1 MGEIFKNT
9 NSLPAT
15 FESINCRLFKNQF
28 SNYIMTED
36 VNVLALKL
44 SQKHRQKMKI
54 FQTKFLR
61 NMEIIAFL
69 HALFPWSLTCTNSP

>member
-15 FESINCRLFKNQF
+15 FEPINCRLFKNQF

-44 SQKHRQKMKI
+44 SQKQRQKNENISNQVSEKYGNHC
-54 FQTKFLR
+54 L
-61 NMEIIAFL
+61 
-69 HALFPWSLTCTNSP
+69 P

>member
-1 MGEIFKNT
+1 MKYPKNI

-15 FESINCRLFKNQF
+15 FEPINCRLFKNQF

-54 FQTKFLR
+54 FKTKFLR

-69 HALFPWSLTCTNSP
+69 NALLPWSLTCTNSP

>member
-1 MGEIFKNT
+1 MKYPKNM

-15 FESINCRLFKNQF
+15 FEPINCRLFKNQF

-44 SQKHRQKMKI
+44 SQKLRQKMKI

-69 HALFPWSLTCTNSP
+69 NALLPWSLTCTNSP